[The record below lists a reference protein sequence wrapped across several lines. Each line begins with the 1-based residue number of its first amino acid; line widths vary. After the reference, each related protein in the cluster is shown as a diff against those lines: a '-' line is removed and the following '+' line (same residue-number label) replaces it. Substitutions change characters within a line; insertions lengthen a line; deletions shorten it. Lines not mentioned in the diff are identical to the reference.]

1 MEAYLDRW
9 RELTRL
15 TESEAVWARCQRSRQ
30 EKEHTQGQRSRKGA
44 GTVKKL
50 QILCVCC
57 ASPLKLWEY
66 KRAGGGKTE
75 RSLAW

>member
-1 MEAYLDRW
+1 MEANLDRW

-15 TESEAVWARCQRSRQ
+15 TESEAVWARCQHSRQ

-50 QILCVCC
+50 QIL
-57 ASPLKLWEY
+57 
-66 KRAGGGKTE
+66 
-75 RSLAW
+75 